1 MAYFNQDNKKEMAPK
16 IKNVLNKYG
25 IKGTIS
31 VRNNMVLVVTLKSGK
46 LDILQNYLDN
56 FNIQA
61 EYKDYPKL
69 EKPPEYIDVNTYHVD
84 SYYSGIV
91 KDFLNELITVM
102 NIGNHNNNDIM
113 TDYFDVGWYIDINVG
128 KWNKPYQ
135 FEA

>member
-1 MAYFNQDNKKEMAPK
+1 MAYFNQDDKKELAPK

-69 EKPPEYIDVNTYHVD
+69 EKPPEYIDVNTYHID